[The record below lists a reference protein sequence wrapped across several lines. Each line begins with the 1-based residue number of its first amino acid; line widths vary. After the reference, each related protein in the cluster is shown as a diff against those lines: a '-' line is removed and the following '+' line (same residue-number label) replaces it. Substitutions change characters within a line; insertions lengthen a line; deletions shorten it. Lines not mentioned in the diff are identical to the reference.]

1 MPGAYVLVLEDK
13 QALGK
18 SEQDNRPTPAIGRQ
32 KAVTTVPW
40 NNIGHSIDYIWIGQR
55 DGLCRAWYWI

>member
-13 QALGK
+13 QAFGK

-32 KAVTTVPW
+32 KAVTTFIEIEAS
-40 NNIGHSIDYIWIGQR
+40 NNTIN
-55 DGLCRAWYWI
+55 

>member
-13 QALGK
+13 QAFGK
-18 SEQDNRPTPAIGRQ
+18 SEQDNRPTPTISRQ

-40 NNIGHSIDYIWIGQR
+40 NNIGHSIGYI
-55 DGLCRAWYWI
+55 